1 MFQLPLAQDMNQDF
15 NDISLRQQKNIK
27 ERQRQQE
34 LNRMYG
40 ELMALDI
47 PPYSESVPSL
57 KPPARITLIRNA
69 ISHIQQL
76 RSQEMLLDQ
85 YATLHQEEVSRLTV
99 ACHFLENKCQKI
111 KCACPIMKYPH
122 YVADHMQ
129 LNGQLTSMTD
139 HIARPENAGPSWVT
153 KGDSFTTSINDGIN
167 KSIGC
172 HPYEE
177 INAIGDVPDQSTN
190 LNVPGPSKAN
200 RLITKRTNKGVKN
213 VKASDNQ
220 LSLHFN
226 YGHPIRKSGT
236 GYENADS
243 SSRGNNAGFD
253 SGNSTTVDNAGFNSG
268 NSTTVDNAGF
278 NSGNSTTVDNG
289 GFNFGNCTKGE
300 NGDTHSGSYAEDD
313 KINSTKGYDEGY
325 TYNNSILES
334 DAGYDNSQHEMAVKA
349 NSNSSH
355 DQNLH
360 CVLSLTTN
368 GKTNFIT
375 PASVVM
381 SSSERSDSVSV
392 KPTAVSLSQPAE
404 TRTTSVLTNNFKS
417 PTLTS
422 SGSETCMTQSLN
434 EIVLPDA
441 TERTSLIRELPLT
454 NTGMLTP
461 DLTTAAAANTA
472 DTTQIMSRFL
482 NDMTSTTRT
491 DVTLP
496 VATDMALSSAT
507 YLIASDSSYG
517 TPTTTYI
524 TQPAVTCKILP
535 TAAAI
540 TPTTSNLTS
549 ASSSMTISA
558 TGVTPAAA
566 CLTQTATGVTQPAT
580 YMIPSNAT
588 VITSAASDLTASS
601 SITLSATNVT
611 PAVIGFKPY
620 AIGDTSSGAKDTISP
635 AVSEV
640 IRPMIYRKQS
650 ARQTKTN
657 VSSHSR
663 TTALAEI
670 TNIAKTSVAA
680 TQECLTIKA
689 TERLFPTDHMTSD
702 ANSPSV
708 TPMKKFC
715 AYHMTLPPVVR
726 RGKSVAQRLI
736 RSSTCMTSSSN
747 TVANKTVLN
756 NIELLTSRLTA
767 PAVPQIS
774 APSQAVYASPLTAIM
789 TTQASTYVPA
799 PHATSLGAA
808 FMTSP
813 LLAYFLSSSL
823 SNMTVPT
830 ATKSVVHLVPCT
842 TDMRTPVG
850 MYLRS
855 TEETFLYT
863 SGSHFKTPTAKRRIA
878 PKANLKTP
886 DIDGKTPDNSND
898 QFQAAC
904 SSFTAQNV
912 AIDQHHHQAAIHARN
927 LWPGPFGIC
936 DSTSSMMESRGT
948 QSYVTVETDMS
959 SSLRDRMSHEIRL
972 GNSIQSLSNVSLQMS
987 RPSVQAHF
995 PQHLSRPCLQENIAQ
1010 QISLPST
1017 QAKISQHMSMPHE
1030 KGHILKQMPWAH
1042 LHSKTSHQMS
1052 LPPASSNILRQ
1063 MLFPNGQTRVSEHG
1077 SVPPVQPNFSA
1088 HMSMPPIQ
1096 SNLSAHMSM
1105 PQVQSKFSA
1114 HMSMPPIQSNL
1125 SAHMSMPP
1133 IQSNLSAHMSMP
1145 PIQSNLSAHMSMP
1158 PIQSNLSA
1166 HMSKPPVQ
1174 SNLSAHMSMPPVQSN
1189 LSANMSMSPVQSNLS
1204 QQRSVL
1210 PVQTN
1215 LSQQMS
1221 VPPVQENFSQQSSV
1235 PSVQANIPQK
1245 RSVPSVEANIPQKR
1259 SVLPVQTNIQQ
1270 KRSVPSVEANIPQKR
1285 SVPPVQGNI
1294 PKKRSVPPVQANI
1307 PKERS
1312 VSSVETNIPQQR
1324 SVPPVQAN
1332 IPKKRSVPSVQT
1344 NIQQKRSVP
1353 PVQANIPQKR
1363 SVPSVQANIP
1373 QKRSVPPVQANIPQK
1388 RSVPSVQANI
1398 PQKRSV
1404 PHVQANIPQ
1413 QRSVPSVQANI
1424 PQKRSVPPVQSQSSQ
1439 KETLQSKLTSKLT
1452 EPPVKRKKH
1461 SKTNTPVTSL
1471 TFESVLPLDSQQKKV
1486 IQSKKNSYLDM
1497 VWKTM
1502 LKDWFGH
1509 TDDSI
1514 KANKKFLL
1522 GFSESRMTKM
1532 IHEIQVSAST
1542 RAKETQLKITEPTFQ
1557 MAVPP
1562 AHANVSQQL
1571 KMPSIQKN
1579 NSQQISV
1586 PPSQPKMSNNET
1598 SSTSQA
1604 VKTSQQASVQALLQ
1618 HVTKPG
1624 QASLNLHQHLTFQHS
1639 PKKVTGKINA
1649 KPSNLISQSAHSNT
1663 VLTHTGQRSSLYLA
1677 HQRSDNEGL
1686 TLTYTS
1692 DLNMVLQ
1699 NKFEEVLLYGD
1710 KCSFHH
1716 PNRSDQIKDPYSSSS
1731 IPQTSECQLVRGSM
1745 NGGLTVS
1752 NSQQTKV
1759 PQFDQI
1765 SSTFDA
1771 KVKGPNSCTDDTDSA
1786 YSSTS
1791 PSINEEIDWQKIFD
1805 GLTSHSYNV
1814 VNNYL
1819 DTSIDLKVFETF
1831 DQ

>member
-1 MFQLPLAQDMNQDF
+1 
-15 NDISLRQQKNIK
+15 
-27 ERQRQQE
+27 
-34 LNRMYG
+34 MYG

-129 LNGQLTSMTD
+129 LNGQPTSMTD

-153 KGDSFTTSINDGIN
+153 KGDSFTTSINDGIS

-243 SSRGNNAGFD
+243 SSRGNNAGFH
-253 SGNSTTVDNAGFNSG
+253 
-268 NSTTVDNAGF
+268 
-278 NSGNSTTVDNG
+278 SGNSTTVDNG
-289 GFNFGNCTKGE
+289 GFNFGNSTKGE

-313 KINSTKGYDEGY
+313 KINYTKGYDEGY

-334 DAGYDNSQHEMAVKA
+334 DAGYENSQHEMAVKA

-355 DQNLH
+355 DQNFH

-417 PTLTS
+417 PKLTS

-524 TQPAVTCKILP
+524 TQPSVTCKILP
-535 TAAAI
+535 TAVAI

-558 TGVTPAAA
+558 TSVTPAAA
-566 CLTQTATGVTQPAT
+566 CLTQPAT

-620 AIGDTSSGAKDTISP
+620 AIGDTSSGAKDTLSP

-657 VSSHSR
+657 ASSHSR

-689 TERLFPTDHMTSD
+689 TERLLPTDHMTSD

-708 TPMKKFC
+708 TPMKKLC

-726 RGKSVAQRLI
+726 RGKSVAQRLT
-736 RSSTCMTSSSN
+736 RASTCMTSSSN

-756 NIELLTSRLTA
+756 NIEQLTSRLTA
-767 PAVPQIS
+767 PAIPQIS

-850 MYLRS
+850 MYPRS

-886 DIDGKTPDNSND
+886 DIDGKTPD
-898 QFQAAC
+898 
-904 SSFTAQNV
+904 V
-912 AIDQHHHQAAIHARN
+912 
-927 LWPGPFGIC
+927 G
-936 DSTSSMMESRGT
+936 GT
-948 QSYVTVETDMS
+948 RKRTY
-959 SSLRDRMSHEIRL
+959 
-972 GNSIQSLSNVSLQMS
+972 
-987 RPSVQAHF
+987 
-995 PQHLSRPCLQENIAQ
+995 
-1010 QISLPST
+1010 
-1017 QAKISQHMSMPHE
+1017 
-1030 KGHILKQMPWAH
+1030 
-1042 LHSKTSHQMS
+1042 SK
-1052 LPPASSNILRQ
+1052 R
-1063 MLFPNGQTRVSEHG
+1063 
-1077 SVPPVQPNFSA
+1077 
-1088 HMSMPPIQ
+1088 
-1096 SNLSAHMSM
+1096 
-1105 PQVQSKFSA
+1105 K
-1114 HMSMPPIQSNL
+1114 
-1125 SAHMSMPP
+1125 
-1133 IQSNLSAHMSMP
+1133 
-1145 PIQSNLSAHMSMP
+1145 
-1158 PIQSNLSA
+1158 
-1166 HMSKPPVQ
+1166 
-1174 SNLSAHMSMPPVQSN
+1174 
-1189 LSANMSMSPVQSNLS
+1189 
-1204 QQRSVL
+1204 
-1210 PVQTN
+1210 TN
-1215 LSQQMS
+1215 L
-1221 VPPVQENFSQQSSV
+1221 
-1235 PSVQANIPQK
+1235 
-1245 RSVPSVEANIPQKR
+1245 
-1259 SVLPVQTNIQQ
+1259 
-1270 KRSVPSVEANIPQKR
+1270 
-1285 SVPPVQGNI
+1285 
-1294 PKKRSVPPVQANI
+1294 
-1307 PKERS
+1307 
-1312 VSSVETNIPQQR
+1312 
-1324 SVPPVQAN
+1324 
-1332 IPKKRSVPSVQT
+1332 
-1344 NIQQKRSVP
+1344 
-1353 PVQANIPQKR
+1353 
-1363 SVPSVQANIP
+1363 
-1373 QKRSVPPVQANIPQK
+1373 
-1388 RSVPSVQANI
+1388 
-1398 PQKRSV
+1398 
-1404 PHVQANIPQ
+1404 
-1413 QRSVPSVQANI
+1413 
-1424 PQKRSVPPVQSQSSQ
+1424 
-1439 KETLQSKLTSKLT
+1439 
-1452 EPPVKRKKH
+1452 
-1461 SKTNTPVTSL
+1461 
-1471 TFESVLPLDSQQKKV
+1471 
-1486 IQSKKNSYLDM
+1486 Y
-1497 VWKTM
+1497 
-1502 LKDWFGH
+1502 
-1509 TDDSI
+1509 
-1514 KANKKFLL
+1514 
-1522 GFSESRMTKM
+1522 
-1532 IHEIQVSAST
+1532 
-1542 RAKETQLKITEPTFQ
+1542 
-1557 MAVPP
+1557 
-1562 AHANVSQQL
+1562 
-1571 KMPSIQKN
+1571 
-1579 NSQQISV
+1579 
-1586 PPSQPKMSNNET
+1586 
-1598 SSTSQA
+1598 
-1604 VKTSQQASVQALLQ
+1604 
-1618 HVTKPG
+1618 
-1624 QASLNLHQHLTFQHS
+1624 
-1639 PKKVTGKINA
+1639 
-1649 KPSNLISQSAHSNT
+1649 
-1663 VLTHTGQRSSLYLA
+1663 
-1677 HQRSDNEGL
+1677 
-1686 TLTYTS
+1686 
-1692 DLNMVLQ
+1692 
-1699 NKFEEVLLYGD
+1699 
-1710 KCSFHH
+1710 
-1716 PNRSDQIKDPYSSSS
+1716 
-1731 IPQTSECQLVRGSM
+1731 
-1745 NGGLTVS
+1745 
-1752 NSQQTKV
+1752 
-1759 PQFDQI
+1759 
-1765 SSTFDA
+1765 
-1771 KVKGPNSCTDDTDSA
+1771 
-1786 YSSTS
+1786 
-1791 PSINEEIDWQKIFD
+1791 
-1805 GLTSHSYNV
+1805 
-1814 VNNYL
+1814 
-1819 DTSIDLKVFETF
+1819 
-1831 DQ
+1831 